1 MLMLCKTTRQDAILT
16 AFWQGWYQ
24 TRGGNKTSMETAAS
38 TTIQMTV
45 KISIRTSVRTCA
57 ARFA

>member
-16 AFWQGWYQ
+16 AFLARVVQ

-57 ARFA
+57 ARLA